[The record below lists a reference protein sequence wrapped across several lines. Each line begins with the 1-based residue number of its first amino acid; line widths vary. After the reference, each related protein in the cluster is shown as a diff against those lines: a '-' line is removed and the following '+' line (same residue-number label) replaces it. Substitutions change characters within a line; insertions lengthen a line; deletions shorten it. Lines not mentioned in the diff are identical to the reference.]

1 MTFDKVQLTLVLGLY
16 YIDKSKNIESFTS
29 RFNRYFHLSISAQT
43 ILFALAQFKNVDPAT
58 NTKVDGDNAL
68 YQVIWQEYIQSDNL
82 TALKEL
88 YRAFKQE
95 KYLTTVESLD
105 DKLSDIEIINSTILS
120 KVVDSPEEKPTNI
133 HSRGTEAYPRLKQVV
148 NNALREAQYKCENSL
163 CCTPLFIR
171 RDGKTNYTEAHHL
184 IPLCYQDSFD
194 FSLDVEANV
203 VSLCP
208 NCHCLL
214 HYGQDKEALLR
225 QLYDSRAERL
235 KKCNLNVGFED
246 LMLMYR

>member
-1 MTFDKVQLTLVLGLY
+1 MTFDKLQLTLVLGLY
-16 YIDKSKNIESFTS
+16 YIDKTKNIESFTS
-29 RFNRYFHLSISAQT
+29 KFNRYFHLSISTQT

-58 NTKVDGDNAL
+58 NTMVDGDNAL
-68 YQVIWQEYIQSDNL
+68 YQALWREYILSDNL
-82 TALKEL
+82 TVLKDI

-105 DKLSDIEIINSTILS
+105 DSLSDIEIINSANPP
-120 KVVDSPEEKPTNI
+120 KVVDSPEEKPTNL
-133 HSRGTEAYPRLKQVV
+133 HSRGAEVYPRLKEVV
-148 NNALREAQYKCENSL
+148 NNALREAQYKCENPS

-171 RDGKTNYTEAHHL
+171 KDGKTNYTEAHHL
-184 IPLCYQDSFD
+184 IPLFYQDSFD

-214 HYGQDKEALLR
+214 HYGQDKEVLLR
-225 QLYDSRAERL
+225 QLYDSRTERL
-235 KKCNLNVGFED
+235 KKCNLNIGFED